1 MIANHNRTAMRCPRS
16 FLFALLLALAPL
28 ASAQQDY
35 SKVEVKSSPLRGG
48 THLLT
53 GAGGNMIASSGV
65 DGTFLV
71 DDQYGPL
78 NAKIVAELLKLG
90 RMPLRF
96 VINTHWHGDHTGGNE
111 AFGSSGAVIVA
122 HANVR
127 KRMSSE
133 QFIAAFDR
141 KVDASPAAALPVVT
155 FIEGVTLHLNG
166 DDVEVVHVE
175 HAHTDGD
182 ALVKFRNADVL
193 HMGDTW
199 FNGGYPFI
207 DLSSGGGIDG
217 LIAAVD
223 RGLAMSDSDTLI
235 VPGHGPVG
243 DRAKLRAYRDTLSA
257 ARERIAKLKAAG
269 KSKDETVAA
278 TPTAEWDEAWGK
290 GFIKPAQFIGF
301 VYESLPAGKPRRKR

>member
-1 MIANHNRTAMRCPRS
+1 MCRRQY
-16 FLFALLLALAPL
+16 FLCAFALAFAPQVW
-28 ASAQQDY
+28 AQQDF

-53 GAGGNMIASSGV
+53 GAGGNMVASTGA

-71 DDQYGPL
+71 DDQYAPL
-78 NAKIVAELLKLG
+78 NARIVAELSKLG

-111 AFGSSGAVIVA
+111 AFGKSGAVIVA

-133 QFIAAFDR
+133 QFIAAFER
-141 KVDASPAAALPVVT
+141 KVEASPSAALPVVT
-155 FIEGVTLHLNG
+155 FTEGVTLHLNG
-166 DDVEVVHVE
+166 DDVGVVHVE

-182 ALVKFRNADVL
+182 ALVKFANANVL

-207 DLSSGGGIDG
+207 DLSSGGSIDG

-223 RGLAMSDSDTLI
+223 RGLAMSNAETLI
-235 VPGHGPVG
+235 VPGHGAVS
-243 DRAKLRAYRDTLSA
+243 DRSGLQAYRDTLHT

-269 KSKDETVAA
+269 QSKDATIAA
-278 TPTAEWDEAWGK
+278 KPTAEWDAAWGT
-290 GFIKPAQFIGF
+290 GFIKPDKFIGF
-301 VYESLPAGKPRRKR
+301 VYDSLPAGKPRRAR